1 MTAAV
6 PAAEAR
12 ALPPSTPRPVAVPA
26 PAVRPLPVTPGRD
39 ATPVRVPAGEPTRV
53 REQPSAPSIPPAAEP
68 TADARPTV
76 DGPAVVRNAA
86 GRAVDPA
93 VADRLR
99 ADPLVKQ
106 VVDILDA
113 PVQRVV
119 PRRGR
124 TPAAPPSGDGE

>member
-26 PAVRPLPVTPGRD
+26 SAVRPLPVTPGRD
-39 ATPVRVPAGEPTRV
+39 ATPVRAPAGEPTRV
-53 REQPSAPSIPPAAEP
+53 REQPTVPSMPPAAVP

>member
-26 PAVRPLPVTPGRD
+26 PAVRPLPVTPSRD